1 MFIDVH
7 CHLDLLKDIPDSINK
22 AKEKGVGAIV
32 TAGIDYAT
40 NRKVLEL
47 SERYNI
53 VKAALGVYPIDA
65 LKMSEKGIDEEIKFI
80 RNNKEK
86 IIAIGEV
93 GMDFKESNEVKRQE
107 ETFLKFIKLA
117 KELGKPLI
125 VHSRKSEERCIEI
138 LEAAMAKKIVMH
150 CFCGSLKLV
159 RRIVENGWYL
169 SIPTNVVSSE
179 QFQKNVIEV
188 NIRSLLCETD
198 SPFLH
203 PLRQEENTPEN
214 VIYSYE
220 KIAELKSLQ
229 LRDVERKIEENYKG
243 LFNI

>member
-1 MFIDVH
+1 
-7 CHLDLLKDIPDSINK
+7 
-22 AKEKGVGAIV
+22 
-32 TAGIDYAT
+32 
-40 NRKVLEL
+40 
-47 SERYNI
+47 
-53 VKAALGVYPIDA
+53 
-65 LKMSEKGIDEEIKFI
+65 
-80 RNNKEK
+80 
-86 IIAIGEV
+86 
-93 GMDFKESNEVKRQE
+93 MD
-107 ETFLKFIKLA
+107 
-117 KELGKPLI
+117 G
-125 VHSRKSEERCIEI
+125 
-138 LEAAMAKKIVMH
+138 
-150 CFCGSLKLV
+150 
-159 RRIVENGWYL
+159 
-169 SIPTNVVSSE
+169 IPTNVVSSE